1 MFLCHLKNP
10 LESVT
15 NGSVIDA
22 FPEAAYLLKN
32 INVHLELN
40 VSYMYEYWCRPAL
53 IQERGLSSYG

>member
-1 MFLCHLKNP
+1 MKTLFLCHLENR

-32 INVHLELN
+32 VNVYLELN
-40 VSYMYEYWCRPAL
+40 V
-53 IQERGLSSYG
+53 

>member
-1 MFLCHLKNP
+1 MFLCHLENP

-15 NGSVIDA
+15 NGSAIDA

-40 VSYMYEYWCRPAL
+40 VQYICEYWCHPAL
-53 IQERGLSSYG
+53 IQERGLTSYS

>member
-1 MFLCHLKNP
+1 MKTVFLCHLENP

-15 NGSVIDA
+15 NGSAIDA

-40 VSYMYEYWCRPAL
+40 V
-53 IQERGLSSYG
+53 

>member
-1 MFLCHLKNP
+1 MKTVFLCHLETP

-15 NGSVIDA
+15 KGSVFDA

-40 VSYMYEYWCRPAL
+40 V
-53 IQERGLSSYG
+53 